1 MERPLLQLDM
11 QWRNHKERD
20 VASIT
25 INDTTLRDGEQTAG
39 VAFTRQEKLTIAR
52 ALLAVGVPEL
62 EVGIPAMGAEECETI
77 RLLARE
83 LPAERLMVW
92 SRLNSAEIS
101 LAATLGVGWIDISI
115 PTSAQMLQC
124 KLGLSR
130 DEAMSR
136 LASAIILARASG
148 LRVCVGCEDASR
160 TDLADL
166 QRVAEVAQECGAERL
181 RYADTL
187 GLLDPF
193 TTHEQIS
200 AIRGFWNGELEI
212 HAHDDLG
219 LATANTLAAIKAG
232 ATHANT
238 TVAGLGERAGNAP
251 LEEVCMGLKQCL
263 GVDTGVD
270 PHLLPELCALVAKA
284 SGRGIPGQKSLIGE
298 WVFTHESGLHVD
310 GMLKDPRNYQGV
322 DPALLGREHKLV
334 LGKHSGRNGVKS
346 IFASL
351 GYHLAETEVPPL
363 LTAIRHFAE
372 QQKRNPSE
380 NELLALY
387 QSVFGLS
394 TQVL

>member
-1 MERPLLQLDM
+1 MLQLDM

-52 ALLAVGVPEL
+52 ALLAAGVPEL

-160 TDLADL
+160 THLADL

-270 PHLLPELCALVAKA
+270 PHLLPQL
-284 SGRGIPGQKSLIGE
+284 
-298 WVFTHESGLHVD
+298 
-310 GMLKDPRNYQGV
+310 
-322 DPALLGREHKLV
+322 
-334 LGKHSGRNGVKS
+334 
-346 IFASL
+346 
-351 GYHLAETEVPPL
+351 
-363 LTAIRHFAE
+363 
-372 QQKRNPSE
+372 
-380 NELLALY
+380 
-387 QSVFGLS
+387 
-394 TQVL
+394 

>member
-1 MERPLLQLDM
+1 M
-11 QWRNHKERD
+11 
-20 VASIT
+20 ASIT

-52 ALLAVGVPEL
+52 ALLAAGVPEL
-62 EVGIPAMGAEECETI
+62 EVGIPAMGEEECDTI

-92 SRLNSAEIS
+92 SRMNVAEIRK
-101 LAATLGVGWIDISI
+101 AADLGVGWIDISI
-115 PTSAQMLQC
+115 PTSDQMLQC

-130 DEAMSR
+130 AEALSR
-136 LASAIILARASG
+136 LTAAIQLARSAG
-148 LRVCVGCEDASR
+148 LRVCIGCEDASR
-160 TDLADL
+160 TDLASL
-166 QRVAEVAQECGAERL
+166 QQVAELARQSGAERL

-193 TTHEQIS
+193 STFEQIS
-200 AIRGFWNGELEI
+200 AIRSFWRGELEI

-219 LATANTLAAIKAG
+219 LATANTLAAIRAG

-251 LEEVCMGLKQCL
+251 LEEVCMALSQCL
-263 GVDTGVD
+263 KLESGVD
-270 PHLLPELCALVAKA
+270 PHALPDLCDLVARA
-284 SGRGIPGQKSLIGE
+284 SGRGIPGQKPLIGE

-310 GMLKDPRNYQGV
+310 GILKDPRNYQGV
-322 DPALLGREHKLV
+322 DPALLGRSHKLV
-334 LGKHSGRNGVKS
+334 LGKHSGRSGVKS
-346 IFASL
+346 VFASL

-380 NELLALY
+380 NELMALY